1 MSYLMYYD
9 VAIVG
14 AGHAGIEAGLASAR
28 LGASTI
34 VFSINLD
41 SIGNCPCS
49 PSIGGTSKGT
59 LVREI
64 DALGGEMAKT
74 TDECFLHSKILNVSK
89 GAAAQ
94 SIRAQVDKNRYKIIM
109 KHKLESQKNLHIH
122 QCEITSVY
130 NVNGFWI
137 LETNLGTSYKCK
149 SVVLATGTFLGG
161 KTFTGTM
168 SHKSGP
174 DGVFAAEH
182 LTESIVK
189 LDVPVKRFKTGTS
202 SRILKSSIDFNLLEL
217 QPGDPVVT
225 PFSYSSKDI
234 GSNKMLC
241 HIAWTNQN
249 TKDVILKNLDKSPMY
264 SHKIQGVGPRY
275 CPSIEDK
282 MVRFPEKE
290 RHQIFVEP
298 CGLDTDEIYLYGM
311 SSCLPEDIQMQFLRT
326 IKGFENCIITRPG
339 YAIEYD
345 IIDPTYIFPTL
356 ELKTSPGVFSAGQ
369 INGSSGYEE
378 AAAQG
383 LIAGINAAMH
393 VFGKDKIVLSRTDS
407 YIGTLIDDIT
417 TKGVNDPYRMLT
429 ARSEYRLFI
438 RLDNADERLT
448 PIGRKIGLISD
459 DTWEDF
465 QFRMEQ
471 KSKEQKRIKSVFIK
485 ANSVT
490 NNVLENHGIH
500 PLSES
505 VSVEAFLRR
514 PEVNYDIV
522 ELLDENVPIL
532 SKDIKSRVEIEAK
545 YEGYIKRQKQQI
557 EKLCKLQKY
566 VVPTDMDYLSV
577 VNLRLEAREKLS
589 KIKPLNLL
597 QARQIPGITPTDIST
612 LIIWIEKL
620 KRQSNMTSGKC

>member
-9 VAIVG
+9 VAVVG
-14 AGHAGIEAGLASAR
+14 AGHAGIEAGLASSR

-49 PSIGGTSKGT
+49 PSIGGTAKGT

-64 DALGGEMAKT
+64 DALGGEMGKT

-94 SIRAQVDKNRYKIIM
+94 SIRAQVDKNKYKVIM
-109 KHKLESQKNLHIH
+109 KHKLETQKNLHIH
-122 QCEITSVY
+122 QCEITSIY
-130 NVNGFWI
+130 SLNGFWI
-137 LETNLGTSYKCK
+137 LGTNLGTSYKCK

-168 SHKSGP
+168 SQNSGP

-182 LTESIVK
+182 LTASIRE
-189 LDVPVKRFKTGTS
+189 LNVPVKRFKTGTS
-202 SRILKSSIDFNLLEL
+202 SRILKSSINFDLLEL

-234 GSNKMLC
+234 GPNKMLC
-241 HIAWTNQN
+241 HIAWTNEN
-249 TKDVILKNLDKSPMY
+249 TKDVILKNIDKSPMY
-264 SHKIQGVGPRY
+264 SKKIHGVGPRY

-282 MVRFPEKE
+282 MVKFPEKE

-298 CGLDTDEIYLYGM
+298 CGIDTDEIYLYGM
-311 SSCLPEDIQMQFLRT
+311 SSCLPEEIQMKFLRT

-356 ELKTSPGVFSAGQ
+356 ELKNSPGVFSAGQ

-393 VFGKDKIVLSRTDS
+393 VFGKEKIVLNRTDS

-459 DTWEDF
+459 DLWDSF
-465 QFRMEQ
+465 QCKMEQ
-471 KSKEQKRIKSVFIK
+471 KKKEQNRIKSVFIK
-485 ANSVT
+485 ASDET
-490 NNVLENHGIH
+490 NKILEEKGIQK
-500 PLSES
+500 LSES
-505 VSVEAFLRR
+505 VSVEVFLRR
-514 PEVNYDIV
+514 PEIDYSIL
-522 ELLDENVPIL
+522 ELLDKNIPEL
-532 SKDIKSRVEIEAK
+532 SKDIKSRVEIETK

-557 EKLCKLQKY
+557 EKLRKLQKY
-566 VVPTDMDYLSV
+566 SIPDDMDYLSI

-589 KIKPLNLL
+589 KIRPLNLL
-597 QARQIPGITPTDIST
+597 QAKQIPGITPTDIST
-612 LIIWIEKL
+612 LIIWLEKL
-620 KRQSNMTSGKC
+620 KRVSK